1 MILNSYAD
9 IHGHMTMYDL
19 VRLKIDLKIRGK
31 KNTYSSRA
39 KYLKPCA
46 SIKS

>member
-1 MILNSYAD
+1 MILNSCAD

-19 VRLKIDLKIRGK
+19 VRAMKIQGK
-31 KNTYSSRA
+31 KTIYSSRA

-46 SIKS
+46 SI